1 MKEAVAKLLKKVLA
15 EKGINLSS
23 EEIEK
28 NIEIPPSSEFGDYS
42 FPCFFLSKMLK
53 QAPNNIAEQFSHAK
67 LPEEIEKI
75 ENKGAYLNF
84 YINKKLLAEN
94 VIKIKS
100 DFGSSSEGKSKKIV
114 IDFSAPNI
122 GKPMHIGHI
131 RSTILGDSLM
141 RIYSFL
147 GYKTIGINY
156 LGDIGLHIGKLIVAY
171 ELWLDKSK
179 LQKDPVQEL
188 LRLYVMFCSKEKSEV
203 TEGFDEEFKDN
214 EWTNKAKEKLKLLEN
229 KDKPTVKI
237 WSEIIKASEKG
248 FNRVY
253 DLLNVKFTETVGQS
267 NFAEEGKKIV
277 QSALAKNIAHTESDG
292 AVYAEINNQKKFI
305 LRSNK
310 TASYITYDLGAAV
323 ERFKK
328 YRFDKMI
335 YVTDFRQNEHFSQLL
350 KMLDLFGYKFSGR
363 LSHLGF
369 GTVRF
374 GNEIIAT
381 RKGAIILLEDVLKK
395 TIAKAEDEIK
405 KRKTK
410 GDAEK
415 VGVGAVKYIV
425 LKSAPPADVQFSWE
439 QALNFE
445 GDSGPYIQYS
455 YARASSIL
463 RKTKSSK
470 SKVKIG
476 NLNLQEI
483 SLIKKIYS
491 FPEVVKN
498 SEKSLNPSLIAN
510 YSFELA
516 QAFNEFYHA
525 CPVINSENEAFRLLL
540 VKSFRIALKN
550 ALSLLGIEVMEQM

>member
-1 MKEAVAKLLKKVLA
+1 MKGVVVKLLKKVLA
-15 EKGINLSS
+15 EKGISLNN

-42 FPCFFLSKMLK
+42 FPCFSLSKVLK
-53 QAPNNIAEQFSHAK
+53 QSPNDIAQNLSSIK
-67 LPEEIEKI
+67 LPKEIEKL
-75 ENKGAYLNF
+75 ETKGAYLNF
-84 YINKKLLAEN
+84 FINKKILAEQ

-100 DFGSSSEGKSKKIV
+100 TFGKSLEGKGKKIV
-114 IDFSAPNI
+114 IDFSAPNV

-131 RSTILGDSLM
+131 RSTILGDSLIK
-141 RIYSFL
+141 IYSFL
-147 GYKTIGINY
+147 GYKTFGINY

-171 ELWLDKSK
+171 ELWLDKSQLK
-179 LQKDPVQEL
+179 KDPVQEL
-188 LRLYVMFCSKEKSEV
+188 LRLYVMFCSKEKSEI
-203 TEGFDEEFKDN
+203 TEGVDEEFKDN

-229 KDKPTVKI
+229 KDKTTVKI
-237 WSEIIKASEKG
+237 WNEIIKASEKG

-267 NFAEEGKKIV
+267 YFAEAGKKIV
-277 QSALAKNIAHTESDG
+277 QSALKKDLAKEETDG
-292 AVYAEINNQKKFI
+292 AVYTEINNQKKFI

-310 TASYITYDLGAAV
+310 TASYITYDLGAAS

-328 YRFDKMI
+328 YKFDKMI
-335 YVTDFRQNEHFSQLL
+335 YITDFRQNEHFSQLFKL
-350 KMLDLFGYKFSGR
+350 LNLFGCKFSKN

-381 RKGAIILLEDVLKK
+381 RKGDIILLEDVLKK

-410 GDAEK
+410 GNPEK

-425 LKSAPPADVQFSWE
+425 LKSAPAADVQFSWE

-463 RKTKSSK
+463 RKVKPSK

-476 NLNLQEI
+476 NLAVQEVNLV
-483 SLIKKIYS
+483 KKILQ
-491 FPEVVKN
+491 FPEIVKN
-498 SEKSLNPSLIAN
+498 AEKSLNPSLIAS

-525 CPVINSENEAFRLLL
+525 CPVINSENEAFRILL

-550 ALSLLGIEVMEQM
+550 ALFLLGIEVLEQM